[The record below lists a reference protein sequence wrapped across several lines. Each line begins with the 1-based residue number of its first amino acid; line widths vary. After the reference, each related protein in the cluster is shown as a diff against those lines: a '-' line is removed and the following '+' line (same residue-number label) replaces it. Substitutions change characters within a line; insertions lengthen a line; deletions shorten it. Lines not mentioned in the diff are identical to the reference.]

1 MYGEGCYIEDH
12 EGHRYL
18 DCLGGYGTFALG
30 HRHPTVVAAV
40 KDQLDSLAMSGK
52 AFFSKPAADLAAE
65 LASIAPA
72 GLQYSFFSNSG
83 SEAVEAALKF
93 AKVATGRSRIISTEG
108 GYHGKTLGALA
119 TTGREK
125 YRTDVEPRM
134 PGARVRAVRRHR

>member
-12 EGHRYL
+12 EGRRYL

-65 LASIAPA
+65 LASIAPGGA
-72 GLQYSFFSNSG
+72 AVQLLQQLRF
-83 SEAVEAALKF
+83 
-93 AKVATGRSRIISTEG
+93 RSRR
-108 GYHGKTLGALA
+108 
-119 TTGREK
+119 GR
-125 YRTDVEPRM
+125 PQ
-134 PGARVRAVRRHR
+134 VREDRHRPQPDHLD